1 MHVTGL
7 ITEYNPFHNG
17 HLFHLKKA
25 KETTGADYTAVVMSG
40 SFVQRGAPAVFDK
53 YSRARAALLSGA
65 DLVFEMPAPF
75 STASAREFASY
86 AVALFT
92 ALGAV
97 DSICFGSECGKIEP
111 ILHTARLL
119 NEESEPFKKRLQDFL
134 KEGKTFPEARS
145 AALAEEGAEEA
156 KLLSSPNNILGVEY
170 CQAVL
175 RQRSPLSCFT
185 IKREGNGY
193 HDPSLNGALGSAL
206 AVRQALQ
213 SGTDVQALRFLLP
226 DPSFDSVCRSI
237 PVFLDDFSGLLNY
250 RLLTEQEP
258 ERYAEIRP
266 ELAAR
271 IKKLAPGFASF
282 DQRIKELKSRQ
293 LTYTGVSRGLIH
305 LILGIEQRQMDLFK
319 EAGFAPYARIL
330 GFRKSA
336 APLLRRIKEN
346 SSIPVIS
353 KLAGAEKRLDPA
365 GAAMLACEIQSS
377 HLYQNVRC
385 EKAASGAFPG
395 RTAVFQNEYTQPV
408 LILDQETSL
417 LL

>member
-25 KETTGADYTAVVMSG
+25 RETTGADYTAVVMSG

-53 YSRARAALLSGA
+53 YSRTRAALLSGA

-75 STASAREFASY
+75 STASASY

-97 DSICFGSECGKIEP
+97 DSICFGSECGEIEP
-111 ILHTARLL
+111 ILRAARLL
-119 NEESEPFKKRLQDFL
+119 NEESESFKKRLQDFL

-319 EAGFAPYARIL
+319 EADFAPYARIL

>member
-25 KETTGADYTAVVMSG
+25 RETAGADYTAVVMSG

-53 YSRARAALLSGA
+53 YSRTRAALLSGA

-97 DSICFGSECGKIEP
+97 DSICFGSECGEIEP
-111 ILHTARLL
+111 ILRAARLL

>member
-1 MHVTGL
+1 MHVTVL
-7 ITEYNPFHNG
+7 FTEYNPFHNG

-25 KETTGADYTAVVMSG
+25 RETTGADYTAVVMSG

-53 YSRARAALLSGA
+53 YSRTRAALLSGA

-97 DSICFGSECGKIEP
+97 DSICFGSECGEIEP
-111 ILHTARLL
+111 ILRAARLL
-119 NEESEPFKKRLQDFL
+119 NEESESFKKRLQDFL

>member
-25 KETTGADYTAVVMSG
+25 RETTGADYTAVVMSG

-53 YSRARAALLSGA
+53 YSRTRAALLSGA

-97 DSICFGSECGKIEP
+97 DSICFGSECGEIEP
-111 ILHTARLL
+111 ILRAARLL
-119 NEESEPFKKRLQDFL
+119 NEESESFKKRLQDFL

-271 IKKLAPGFASF
+271 IKKLAPGSASF

>member
-1 MHVTGL
+1 MDRL
-7 ITEYNPFHNG
+7 NKNYNPVHEG
-17 HLFHLKKA
+17 HFFPFKKA
-25 KETTGADYTAVVMSG
+25 RETTGADYTAVVMSG

-53 YSRARAALLSGA
+53 YSRTRAALLSGA
-65 DLVFEMPAPF
+65 DLVFEMPSPF

-97 DSICFGSECGKIEP
+97 DSICFGSECGEIEP
-111 ILHTARLL
+111 ILRAARLL
-119 NEESEPFKKRLQDFL
+119 NEESESFKKRLQDFL

-193 HDPSLNGALGSAL
+193 HDPSLDGVLGSAL

-271 IKKLAPGFASF
+271 IKKLAPGSASF

>member
-145 AALAEEGAEEA
+145 AALAEEGEEAA
-156 KLLSSPNNILGVEY
+156 KLLSTPNNILGVEY

-185 IKREGNGY
+185 IKREGKGY
-193 HDPSLNGALGSAL
+193 HDPSLDGVLGSAL

-346 SSIPVIS
+346 SSIPVII

>member
-1 MHVTGL
+1 MRVTGL

-25 KETTGADYTAVVMSG
+25 KEIAGADYTAVVMSG

-53 YSRARAALLSGA
+53 YSRARTALVCGA
-65 DLVFEMPAPF
+65 DIVFEMPAPF

-92 ALGAV
+92 ALGSV
-97 DSICFGSECGKIEP
+97 DSICFGSECGEIEP
-111 ILHTARLL
+111 IQRTACLL
-119 NEESEPFKKRLQDFL
+119 NEESENFKKQLLASL
-134 KEGKTFPEARS
+134 KAGKTFPEARS
-145 AALAEEGAEEA
+145 AALAAEGQEEA
-156 KLLSSPNNILGVEY
+156 DLLFAPNNILGVEY

-175 RQRSPLSCFT
+175 RQHSPLACFT
-185 IKREGNGY
+185 IKRKGNGY
-193 HDPSLNGALGSAL
+193 HDPSLDGILGSAL

-213 SGTDVQALRFLLP
+213 RGTELQALRPLLP
-226 DPSFDSVCRSI
+226 EPSFLSVFQDI

-258 ERYAEIRP
+258 EHYAEIRP

-271 IKKLAPGFASF
+271 IRKLAPGYASF
-282 DQRIKELKSRQ
+282 EQRIRELKSRQ
-293 LTYTGVSRGLIH
+293 FTYTGVSRGLIH
-305 LILGIEQRQMDLFK
+305 LILGIEQSQMNLFK

-336 APLLRRIKEN
+336 APLLRRIKKN
-346 SSIPVIS
+346 SSIPVIT
-353 KLAGAEKRLDPA
+353 KLAGAEKKLDSA

-377 HLYQNVRC
+377 HLYQTVRC
-385 EKAASGAFPG
+385 EKAASGLFPG

-408 LILDQETSL
+408 LILD
-417 LL
+417 

>member
-1 MHVTGL
+1 M
-7 ITEYNPFHNG
+7 
-17 HLFHLKKA
+17 
-25 KETTGADYTAVVMSG
+25 
-40 SFVQRGAPAVFDK
+40 
-53 YSRARAALLSGA
+53 
-65 DLVFEMPAPF
+65 
-75 STASAREFASY
+75 
-86 AVALFT
+86 
-92 ALGAV
+92 
-97 DSICFGSECGKIEP
+97 
-111 ILHTARLL
+111 
-119 NEESEPFKKRLQDFL
+119 
-134 KEGKTFPEARS
+134 
-145 AALAEEGAEEA
+145 
-156 KLLSSPNNILGVEY
+156 EY

-213 SGTDVQALRFLLP
+213 SGTDIQALRFLLP

-319 EAGFAPYARIL
+319 EADFAPYARIL

>member
-25 KETTGADYTAVVMSG
+25 RETAGADYTAVVMSG

-53 YSRARAALLSGA
+53 YSRTRAALLSGA

-97 DSICFGSECGKIEP
+97 DSICFGSECGEIEP
-111 ILHTARLL
+111 ILRAARLL

-336 APLLRRIKEN
+336 ASLLRRIKEN

>member
-25 KETTGADYTAVVMSG
+25 RETTGADYTAVVMSG

-53 YSRARAALLSGA
+53 YSRTRAALLSGA

-97 DSICFGSECGKIEP
+97 DSICFGSECGEIEP
-111 ILHTARLL
+111 ILRAARLL
-119 NEESEPFKKRLQDFL
+119 NEESESFKKRLQDFL

-145 AALAEEGAEEA
+145 AALAEEGAEEV

-175 RQRSPLSCFT
+175 RQRSPLSCLT

-319 EAGFAPYARIL
+319 EADFAPYARIL

>member
-25 KETTGADYTAVVMSG
+25 RETAGADYTAVVMSG

-53 YSRARAALLSGA
+53 YSRTRAALLSGA

-97 DSICFGSECGKIEP
+97 DSICFGSECGEIEP
-111 ILHTARLL
+111 ILRAARLL

-193 HDPSLNGALGSAL
+193 HDPSLDGVLGSAL

>member
-25 KETTGADYTAVVMSG
+25 RETAGADYTAVVMSG

-53 YSRARAALLSGA
+53 YSRTRAALLSGA

-97 DSICFGSECGKIEP
+97 DSICFGSECGEIEP
-111 ILHTARLL
+111 ILRTARLL

-156 KLLSSPNNILGVEY
+156 KLLSAPNNILGVEY

>member
-25 KETTGADYTAVVMSG
+25 RETTGADYTAVVMSG

-53 YSRARAALLSGA
+53 YSRTRAALLSGA

-97 DSICFGSECGKIEP
+97 DSICFGSECGEIEP
-111 ILHTARLL
+111 ILRAARLL
-119 NEESEPFKKRLQDFL
+119 NEESESFKKRLQDFL

-346 SSIPVIS
+346 SSIPVII

>member
-25 KETTGADYTAVVMSG
+25 RETTGADYTAVVMSG

-53 YSRARAALLSGA
+53 YSRTRAALLSGA

-97 DSICFGSECGKIEP
+97 DSICFGSECGEIEP
-111 ILHTARLL
+111 ILRAARLL
-119 NEESEPFKKRLQDFL
+119 NEESESFKKRLQDFL

-353 KLAGAEKRLDPA
+353 KLAGAKKRLDPA

>member
-25 KETTGADYTAVVMSG
+25 RETTGADYTAVVMSG

-53 YSRARAALLSGA
+53 YSRTRAALLSGA

-97 DSICFGSECGKIEP
+97 DSICFGSECGEIEP
-111 ILHTARLL
+111 ILRAARLL
-119 NEESEPFKKRLQDFL
+119 NEESESVKKRLQDFL

-145 AALAEEGAEEA
+145 SALAEEGAEEA

-193 HDPSLNGALGSAL
+193 HDPSLDGVLGSAL